1 MFSLDQRIT
10 AFHKL
15 GEFLSDYLNN
25 QPTNGLDK
33 YAVKLD
39 EIVKSAKNHNGWF
52 TEDNVKHALQSWAN
66 SLTNDNLTDWTKAYT
81 PAINNAD
88 DKRVGVIMAG
98 NIPLVGFHDFLSV
111 LISGHRFLGKTSS
124 SDAQLLPLLADVL
137 MQLEP
142 QFKNRIEFTKG
153 KLTNFDAIIATGSNN
168 TARYFEYYFGKYPH
182 IIRKNRHSVA
192 VLTGNETPEQ
202 LTALGEDIFRY
213 YGLGCRSVSKL
224 YVPKDYDFDLFFGA
238 IFQYSSILDHDK
250 YVNNYD
256 YNKAVYMMN
265 NIPMLENGFLVLKED
280 EQEASPVSFL
290 FYEYYSDENQLKSRL
305 AEKEEELQCV
315 VATQP
320 IVDFTVEPGKTQSP
334 SLSDYA
340 DRVDTLAFLAELN

>member
-15 GEFLSDYLNN
+15 GEFLSDYLKN
-25 QPTNGLDK
+25 QATNGLDN

-39 EIVKSAKNHNGWF
+39 GVVKTAKNHNGWF

-66 SLTNDNLTDWTKAYT
+66 SLTSENLANWTDAYT
-81 PAINNAD
+81 PAISNAN
-88 DKRVGVIMAG
+88 DKRVGVVMAG

-111 LISGHRFLGKTSS
+111 LISGYQFLGKTSS
-124 SDAQLLPLLADVL
+124 SDAKLLPLLANVL
-137 MQLEP
+137 IQIEP
-142 QFKNRIEFTKG
+142 EFANRIEFTKD
-153 KLTNFDAIIATGSNN
+153 KFIDFDAIIAIGSNN
-168 TARYFEYYFGKYPH
+168 TARYFEHYFGKYPN

-192 VLTGNETPEQ
+192 VLTGEETPEQ

-224 YVPKDYDFDLFFGA
+224 YVPKGYDFDLFFGA
-238 IFQYSSILDHDK
+238 IYEYKAIIDHDK
-250 YVNNYD
+250 YANNYD

-265 NIPMLENGFLVLKED
+265 DIPMLENGFLVLKED
-280 EQEASPVSFL
+280 EKEASPVSFL
-290 FYEYYSDENQLKSRL
+290 FYEYYSDMDGLGKRL
-305 AEKEEELQCV
+305 TEKEEELQCV
-315 VATQP
+315 VATKP

-340 DRVDTLAFLAELN
+340 DRVDTMAFLAELA